1 MAFCPNCGNQLKEG
15 AKFCSYCGGQI
26 SSLIDSSD
34 ENNVLSQVEN
44 VNSVESDNHEKAESM
59 PAIQNY
65 VYDDDD
71 MTGLRSKINTNNKKT
86 KHKDKLPSS
95 EKKTK
100 KIIILILCL
109 SLIASGGV
117 AAYLLLSD
125 NAKDD
130 SSSLRTIDNNSIV
143 SSQHENSSLSSD
155 DSSEVKTIEKW
166 ETKDLSEPNAD
177 LKTTEMMID
186 RFKRDK
192 YTTGIKVDYDSLSSF
207 LSSRFKSNNAE
218 AKLVDFRN
226 EDIYTRLSDDIDFYG
241 IVGSSEVS
249 VVNGKTD
256 DVIADG
262 SFNLTSAVFDGANE
276 LTLHMNYEGT
286 IDEIQQQSK
295 KDLATFVD
303 ENMAEYMVYGK
314 GNSIPDIDAG
324 IGNMKYSGTINRNAF
339 NIYLE
344 RTIERTENGAYITYI
359 VKYDLVSEEDQKLF
373 FDNTQSYVYDNTNTK
388 IDSFIPGTEN
398 FDYKKSH
405 EFLSDILKDYIPED
419 YKFIDS
425 KLESMQVSEAID
437 GDRITDT
444 YKFKTAVGISN
455 TKYSEAPNIECT
467 LENTVE
473 NNKVSAFNIS
483 IAGDTTVTDASDG
496 SKMIVNAIGNMY
508 PMIGSSLKAEE
519 IASKIS
525 SHQPFEKEYNVTIF
539 GENIIMKLTVKAEN
553 TINFILEC
561 EKLSDEEAPHSIP
574 DEVGKSEVSTIS
586 EESSVGFDN
595 KDDKTSS
602 EKTADDSNISEE
614 RESDTKETSEVDSDI

>member
-1 MAFCPNCGNQLKEG
+1 MAFCPNCGNQIKEG

-218 AKLVDFRN
+218 AKLVDSRN

-262 SFNLTSAVFDGANE
+262 SFKLTSAVFDGANE

-303 ENMAEYMVYGK
+303 ENMAEYMKTASLFVTKPGGLSSTEAAVSK
-314 GNSIPDIDAG
+314 VPILHTAAIPG
-324 IGNMKYSGTINRNAF
+324 CETRNAEF
-339 NIYLE
+339 FSK
-344 RTIERTENGAYITYI
+344 NGM
-359 VKYDLVSEEDQKLF
+359 
-373 FDNTQSYVYDNTNTK
+373 
-388 IDSFIPGTEN
+388 
-398 FDYKKSH
+398 
-405 EFLSDILKDYIPED
+405 
-419 YKFIDS
+419 S
-425 KLESMQVSEAID
+425 KLC
-437 GDRITDT
+437 
-444 YKFKTAVGISN
+444 K
-455 TKYSEAPNIECT
+455 
-467 LENTVE
+467 
-473 NNKVSAFNIS
+473 
-483 IAGDTTVTDASDG
+483 
-496 SKMIVNAIGNMY
+496 
-508 PMIGSSLKAEE
+508 
-519 IASKIS
+519 ASKKELSKAIEIIDD
-525 SHQPFEKEYNVTIF
+525 EKVCLA
-539 GENIIMKLTVKAEN
+539 MAEN
-553 TINFILEC
+553 QRKRINSNAAADICDLA
-561 EKLSDEEAPHSIP
+561 EKLI
-574 DEVGKSEVSTIS
+574 KC
-586 EESSVGFDN
+586 
-595 KDDKTSS
+595 
-602 EKTADDSNISEE
+602 
-614 RESDTKETSEVDSDI
+614 